1 MPFVSWW
8 YKFANVQEAQ
18 SRENACDGASNAVL
32 EKTQFSKPKLDFHMN
47 KTIDYILNFVL
58 ELKTFILSINTQFGL
73 LKGTKTTRKFYKGSE
88 CMSSEEK

>member
-1 MPFVSWW
+1 
-8 YKFANVQEAQ
+8 
-18 SRENACDGASNAVL
+18 
-32 EKTQFSKPKLDFHMN
+32 MN